1 MSTAPRRLPK
11 VLLVDDGERYAELA
25 HALLRD
31 YEYATRCELPGPC
44 WTCPRRPGCAL
55 THAHDWGE
63 TEQALARHPDLDV
76 VLLDMHFEL
85 PEERLVPAPQEALQ
99 ADTAPS
105 LQRRRALQGLAI
117 LGRIRAL
124 RPALPVVLMTST
136 EELRMRGADA
146 AADEYVT
153 LAGADGFDARALGL
167 LVERVVAR
175 QAAPTFGSAYEFGS
189 SPSMARLR
197 RDALTL
203 ARTSLPI
210 LITGEPGTGKSALAE
225 QVIHAASGRRGPF
238 VTVDVSALPES
249 LVGAELFGSARGAFS
264 GAVDRA
270 GRFEAAQGGT
280 LLLDEVGNLS
290 LETQRMLLM
299 VLQERR
305 VTRLGEHQGRRVRVR
320 LLATTNADLR
330 EAVQSGRLRADL
342 YARPNPASG
351 LTLPPLRE
359 RREDLP
365 ALIARTVTETF
376 ASGPDA
382 GLLADYLRSAGLPAG
397 LQARAGLPSARAPG
411 KRAKALAS
419 TGLTFAFSESAVA
432 ALERHPFP
440 GNGRELRLLVA
451 NACLLSLS
459 DALTAAEAGRAAAGE
474 AHTVPVP
481 ERLVDELLAGSWLPQ
496 RRRATGGEE
505 AGGSDDALAQLTPR
519 DQPRDV
525 ARDLERRL
533 YERLYAELDG
543 DFEAMAK
550 RLLRGDPHE
559 NARRVQLRFNQLGL
573 RVRS

>member
-44 WTCPRRPGCAL
+44 WTCPRRQGCAL

-85 PEERLVPAPQEALQ
+85 PEERLVPAPQE
-99 ADTAPS
+99 DTAPS
-105 LQRRRALQGLAI
+105 LARRRALQGLAI

-136 EELRMRGADA
+136 EELRLRGADA

-225 QVIHAASGRRGPF
+225 QVIHASSGRRGPF

-305 VTRLGEHQGRRVRVR
+305 VTRLGEHQARPVDVK
-320 LLATTNADLR
+320 LLAATNADLR
-330 EAVQSGRLRADL
+330 EAVRSGRFRADL
-342 YARPNPASG
+342 YARLNPAAG

-365 ALIARTVTETF
+365 ALITRTVSETF

-397 LQARAGLPSARAPG
+397 LQARAGLPSGAGKG
-411 KRAKALAS
+411 KRGATSAS
-419 TGLTFAFSESAVA
+419 AALTFAFSESALA
-432 ALERHPFP
+432 ALQRHPFP
-440 GNGRELRLLVA
+440 GNVRELRLLVA

-459 DALTAAEAGRAAAGE
+459 DALTAAEAGRASAGE
-474 AHTVPVP
+474 ARTVPVP

-496 RRRATGGEE
+496 RRVGAGADEQGAQDLLGGLE
-505 AGGSDDALAQLTPR
+505 PR

-525 ARDLERRL
+525 ARDLEKRL
-533 YERLYAELDG
+533 YERLYAETDG
-543 DFEAMAK
+543 DFEAMAQ
-550 RLLRGDPHE
+550 RLLRGDPRE